1 MDPGRLEGMPLFADL
16 NGDERAEVA
25 SRVREVTVDAGDT
38 LALQGDNAYELF
50 VIESGEAEV
59 QRDGEPI
66 ATLGEGDVFGEI
78 GVLVTGTRRATV
90 IANTPM
96 RLAAMFS
103 RDFKQVEDRM
113 PAVTTRLRELM
124 RERVARTSL

>member
-38 LALQGDNAYELF
+38 LALQGDNAYEFF
-50 VIESGEAEV
+50 VVEN
-59 QRDGEPI
+59 
-66 ATLGEGDVFGEI
+66 GDVFGEI